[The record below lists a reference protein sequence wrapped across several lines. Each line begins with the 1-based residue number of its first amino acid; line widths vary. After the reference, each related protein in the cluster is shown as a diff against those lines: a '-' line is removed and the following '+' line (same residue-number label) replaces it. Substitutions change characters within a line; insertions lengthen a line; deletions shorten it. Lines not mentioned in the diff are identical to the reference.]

1 MDRFENM
8 KAFVHIVDSGSMSAA
23 ADRLEVAKSAV
34 SRRLKELEAHL
45 GVQLFH
51 RTTRSMNLTDS
62 GRAFYQ
68 QSVRILEDLSE
79 AESVIT
85 QAHGTLKGSLKV
97 ALPYSFGTLHL
108 GAAINE
114 FLKIHPQI
122 EFDLDFNDRKI
133 DIIQEGF
140 DLAIRI
146 ADLADSSL
154 IARCLASIDHVVCA
168 APSYLE
174 EYGIPEVPEDLVDHQ
189 CLTYNLLDDHKTW
202 AFTDKNQ
209 QKVGVAIKPYFKS
222 SAGESLREVAVAGNG
237 IVYLPTF
244 VVYKQIEQ
252 KQLIPILREFR
263 PWQTNAYAIYPQT
276 RHLSQRVRV
285 FIDFLLERFSGT
297 PYWDLCLSCPGKHTK
312 T

>member
-23 ADRLEVAKSAV
+23 AGRLEVAKSAV

-68 QSVRILEDLSE
+68 QSVRILEDLTE
-79 AESVIT
+79 AESAIA

-97 ALPYSFGTLHL
+97 AVPYSFGTLHL
-108 GAAINE
+108 GSAIND

-122 EFDLDFNDRKI
+122 EFDLDFNDRQV

-154 IARCLASIDHVVCA
+154 IARRLASIDHVVCA
-168 APSYLE
+168 SPDYLE
-174 EYGIPEVPEDLVDHQ
+174 KQGVPESPKDLVNHQ
-189 CLTYNLLDDHKTW
+189 CLTYNLLDDHKNW
-202 AFTDKNQ
+202 VFTDVNHRKINA
-209 QKVGVAIKPYFKS
+209 AIKPYFKS
-222 SAGESLREVAVAGNG
+222 SAGESLREAALDGNG
-237 IVYLPTF
+237 IIYLPTF
-244 VVYKQIEQ
+244 IVYQQIEQ
-252 KQLIPILREFR
+252 GQLVPILRDYK

-285 FIDFLLERFSGT
+285 FIDFLLERFAGT
-297 PYWDLCLSCPGKHTK
+297 PYWDLCLTCNTK
-312 T
+312 NPD